1 MNVKDII
8 KAYFEENKEEVK
20 FRLVLKCDTS
30 TTLYVIRSD
39 VFQYDSFLIAKP
51 DTNDSSIYLNI
62 YGGICSSNISL
73 VNPVEHD
80 WEYYLTKYKLKYSD
94 VIKNTKDCNKLNKIN
109 TEEMNIAWFPSEY
122 AERKIKALFKIAT
135 IRENDAERYG
145 PVVPLLKLLNE
156 ENKDKWSIS
165 IDEDHNVAI
174 CSWLSYLPWLNFDT
188 EKEVKRF
195 FNDNAELIREYFSN

>member
-122 AERKIKALFKIAT
+122 AERKIKALFKI
-135 IRENDAERYG
+135 EKFPD
-145 PVVPLLKLLNE
+145 
-156 ENKDKWSIS
+156 
-165 IDEDHNVAI
+165 
-174 CSWLSYLPWLNFDT
+174 NF
-188 EKEVKRF
+188 
-195 FNDNAELIREYFSN
+195 II